1 MGCRSH
7 HEGEITTMLKPLI
20 SASLVASMSLSLGG
34 CFLMT
39 LERSGTRSDTPSPAP
54 TYNSSSSNT
63 EVGQAEML
71 QGNLGNVTSFSSRA
85 PELSIRRS
93 TGSAYVRIDALDGS
107 ARWWAMNALT
117 VTGGLT
123 HASLQPGAHLSFSST
138 TASVSGLR
146 VSVLGCSG
154 PARNNYTY
162 DHPADRVDVDVM
174 EGSEPNTNRMVFTA
188 YFRNG
193 SAMQSVQGSFEY
205 EPR

>member
-1 MGCRSH
+1 M
-7 HEGEITTMLKPLI
+7 IKPLI
-20 SASLVASMSLSLGG
+20 SAALIASMSLSLGG

-39 LERSGTRSDTPSPAP
+39 LERSGTRSDSGTPAP
-54 TYNSSSSNT
+54 TYNSSTSSST

-71 QGNLGNVTSFSSRA
+71 QGNLGNITSFSSDA

-93 TGSAYVRIDALDGS
+93 TGSAYVRIDALNAS
-107 ARWWAMNALT
+107 ARWWAMTALT

-123 HASLQPGAHLSFSST
+123 HASLQPGAHLSFTPSST
-138 TASVSGLR
+138 STNGLR

-174 EGSEPNTNRMVFTA
+174 DGSEPDTHRMVFTA

-193 SAMQSVQGSFEY
+193 SAMQTVQGSFEY